1 MSPAVGSRSNCIG
14 IAWWQ
19 VGRTA
24 LRLEEKQ
31 GLRNMFGGS
40 AKFAVQCIA
49 VESWLPMAV
58 AKEVQY
64 IVQGLRCVFLP
75 PASPAFGGVAWTTAL
90 LANQEQDR
98 PFYIKQTSG
107 SFPCTVGQ
115 RRRNPEGTAP
125 SLKRSVF
132 KYEVRQ
138 GCATVD
144 GNKIGM
150 KGEKNSGRQWTS
162 SYIDLVFWNY
172 SALAYLIGW
181 SQETNQTVKQS
192 WSLLFPALAVTSWE
206 SPLGSV
212 VEAEQRHKG
221 VSLKRDIVRSS

>member
-1 MSPAVGSRSNCIG
+1 MEILREEHEGNWPGITVTISMSPAVGSRSNCIG

-75 PASPAFGGVAWTTAL
+75 PASPAFGGVAWTAAL

-125 SLKRSVF
+125 SLKRSVNT
-132 KYEVRQ
+132 R
-138 GCATVD
+138 CD
-144 GNKIGM
+144 
-150 KGEKNSGRQWTS
+150 
-162 SYIDLVFWNY
+162 
-172 SALAYLIGW
+172 
-181 SQETNQTVKQS
+181 
-192 WSLLFPALAVTSWE
+192 
-206 SPLGSV
+206 
-212 VEAEQRHKG
+212 KG
-221 VSLKRDIVRSS
+221 VQLLMGIK